1 MPSQYEQA
9 HRCTLQLYIP
19 RTQQWG
25 LACDVPTQLSSTLP
39 SALTEGA
46 TQVEVLLASDIAT
59 CEGFERVKPA
69 LYVSPWLVEV
79 FTKQAQDMQSII
91 CDPELIP
98 EVDYQALVAQR
109 LPHTLTESEYMAGI
123 RRLRNQHMARIAL
136 RDLLGLARLEQTL
149 SDLSNLAQACVASA
163 CAYARSVLAQRHGI
177 PLSHEGRELDLM
189 VLGMGKLGGGELNFS
204 SDIDLMFFYPEQG
217 QTNGEK
223 SLDNQTYFVRLG
235 QLIIKLL
242 DTRTADGFVFRVDMR
257 LRPFGDSGALAI
269 STAAAEKYYQEQ
281 GREWER
287 YAMIKACTLYGN
299 DEDVEAFRSRINP
312 FVYRRYL
319 DFSAIQSLREL
330 KKMIVLQVQK
340 KGMQNNVKL
349 GSGGIR
355 EIEFIAQAFQIIYG
369 GKRAELQQRSLVN
382 IFSALSEQSLLP
394 ADVVCELLDAYA
406 FLRKAENRLQI
417 MRDEQTH
424 NLPDSDIERTRLAY
438 SMGFEHWDAFEQVL
452 KQHRA
457 TVDTQFKA
465 VFAEEKTEQS
475 ECATLWFNF
484 TREEDED
491 TTRALANTLELDAH
505 GCDEC
510 VRLLQA
516 LKRASV
522 FKQAS
527 EEAQSRLSALM
538 PIFFEE
544 VAQLNAGKIQAFKR
558 GMDLIRAVLRRS
570 NYLVLLYEN
579 RPALTRLLNLF
590 AQSEWV
596 AEQITTQ
603 PLLLDT
609 LLDERQLLNVRDAQA
624 MREELNQLIR
634 LDTEEAVLEG
644 MRQFKSMN
652 TLSIAAV
659 DLSGLMPLMKVSDHL
674 TTCAEVLVQRTH
686 ELVWDNMVARNGVP
700 RCLVN
705 DGVGGDSGEKM
716 VDTSMCVIGYG
727 KLGGIELGYSSD
739 LDIVFLHNSKK
750 AKSYTT
756 GRADGGGVIDNTL
769 FFARLAQRFS
779 SVMQTHTL
787 GGQLYEVDTRLRP
800 DGNSGEWVKSL
811 EGFEHYQMNDA
822 WTWEHQALVRAR
834 FISGEDALKT
844 QFNAIRRR
852 VLCQKRDLSTL
863 HKEVVEMREKIRD
876 SIQAEKAKHG
886 GQCLNLKKDRGGLTD
901 IEFMVQ
907 YSVLAYAH
915 QHPSLTEYTD
925 NIRILETMAKTGVMN
940 AEDCAILI
948 ESYRQIRA
956 RIHRL
961 ALNKEK
967 ALVNDLGE
975 LAPVVQSVADIWH
988 RFMATK

>member
-25 LACDVPTQLSSTLP
+25 LACDAPTQLSSTLP

-69 LYVSPWLVEV
+69 LYVSLWLVEV
-79 FTKQAQDMQSII
+79 FTKQAQDMQSILR
-91 CDPELIP
+91 DPKLI
-98 EVDYQALVAQR
+98 EQVDYQALVAQR
-109 LPHTLTESEYMAGI
+109 LPHTLTESEYMTEI

-136 RDLLGLARLEQTL
+136 RDLLGLASLEQTL

-177 PLSHEGRELDLM
+177 PLSHEGRALDLM

-223 SLDNQTYFVRLG
+223 PLDNQTYFVRLG

-269 STAAAEKYYQEQ
+269 STTAAEKYYQEQ

-287 YAMIKACTLYGN
+287 YAMIKACTLYG
-299 DEDVEAFRSRINP
+299 DDADVAEFRSRINP

-330 KKMIVLQVQK
+330 KKMIAMQVQK
-340 KGMQNNVKL
+340 KGMEDNIKL
-349 GSGGIR
+349 GAGGIR

-369 GKRAELQQRSLVN
+369 GKRPELQQRSLVN
-382 IFSALSEQSLLP
+382 VFGVLSEQALLP
-394 ADVVCELLDAYA
+394 ADVVREVLNAYA
-406 FLRKAENRLQI
+406 FLRKAENRLQM

-424 NLPDSDIERTRLAY
+424 DLPTSDTERTRLAY
-438 SMGFEHWDAFEQVL
+438 SMGFDDWHGFERAL
-452 KQHRA
+452 THHRT
-457 TVDTQFKA
+457 TVDAQFKA
-465 VFAEEKTEQS
+465 VFEEEKTEQS
-475 ECATLWFNF
+475 GVVQKWLNCLSDEEGIAIAELVDTLGV
-484 TREEDED
+484 EE
-491 TTRALANTLELDAH
+491 R
-505 GCDEC
+505 DEC
-510 VRLLQA
+510 IRLLSA
-516 LKRASV
+516 LKSSSV
-522 FKQAS
+522 LKKAS
-527 EEAQSRLSALM
+527 EEAQQRFNALM

-544 VAQLNAGKIQAFKR
+544 IAQLQTGKAQAFKQ
-558 GMDLIRAVLRRS
+558 GMALIQAVLRRS

-579 RPALTRLLNLF
+579 RSALKRLLNLF
-590 AQSEWV
+590 ANSAWV
-596 AEQITTQ
+596 AEQIIAQ

-644 MRQFKSMN
+644 MRQFKNMN

-686 ELVWDNMVARNGVP
+686 ELAWESMVARNGIP
-700 RCLVN
+700 RCLSG
-705 DGVGGDSGEKM
+705 DGVGGDSESM
-716 VDTSMCVIGYG
+716 MDASMCVIGYG

-756 GRADGGGVIDNTL
+756 GREDGGGVIDNTL
-769 FFARLAQRFS
+769 FFTRLAQRFA

-811 EGFEHYQMNDA
+811 EGFEKYQLHDA

-834 FISGEDALKT
+834 FISGRAELETA
-844 QFNAIRRR
+844 FNAIRQR
-852 VLCQKRDLSTL
+852 VLCRKRDLNTL
-863 HKEVVEMREKIRD
+863 LKEVVDMREKIRD
-876 SIQAEKAKHG
+876 SIQAEKAKRG

-925 NIRILETMAKTGVMN
+925 NIRILETMAHTGVMN
-940 AEDCAILI
+940 AQDCDILI

-967 ALVNDLGE
+967 AWVNDLGE

-988 RFMATK
+988 RFMAVD